1 METRK
6 LYYKDCH
13 LRQFT
18 ATVTACEKT
27 ENGWYISL
35 DQTAFYPEGGGQ
47 ACDLGTL
54 DDATVLDVQEQGE
67 TVVHLCDKALR
78 VGQSVT
84 GTIDWDRRFDLM
96 QQHTGEHLLSG
107 LIHRRFGYHNSGFH
121 VGAQVMEVDFDGPIP
136 ADALWELESQANALV
151 WANLP
156 VNCYYPSQQELPNV
170 QYRTKREL
178 PWPVRIVDIPG
189 ADTCACCGVHV
200 KYTGEVG
207 LIKILSCVK
216 FHGGVRLEMVCGNRA
231 YRYMHRI
238 FEQNRQVSQLLSAKM
253 TETAPAAQK
262 LMDSFSAEKFRASGL
277 EKKVFDTIACSYQG
291 KENVLY
297 FAENLTGGGVREL
310 ADRIAQHCTGYA
322 VVLSGDDKKGYN
334 LCIVSKTVNVKD
346 LGTKA
351 VAALNGRGGG
361 KDFAFQGTVKA
372 TRSEIEAFF
381 ALT

>member
-1 METRK
+1 MEPKK
-6 LYYKDCH
+6 LYYEDCH

-96 QQHTGEHLLSG
+96 QQHTGAALLSG

-156 VNCYYPSQQELPNV
+156 VNCY
-170 QYRTKREL
+170 
-178 PWPVRIVDIPG
+178 
-189 ADTCACCGVHV
+189 
-200 KYTGEVG
+200 
-207 LIKILSCVK
+207 
-216 FHGGVRLEMVCGNRA
+216 
-231 YRYMHRI
+231 
-238 FEQNRQVSQLLSAKM
+238 
-253 TETAPAAQK
+253 
-262 LMDSFSAEKFRASGL
+262 
-277 EKKVFDTIACSYQG
+277 
-291 KENVLY
+291 
-297 FAENLTGGGVREL
+297 
-310 ADRIAQHCTGYA
+310 
-322 VVLSGDDKKGYN
+322 
-334 LCIVSKTVNVKD
+334 
-346 LGTKA
+346 
-351 VAALNGRGGG
+351 
-361 KDFAFQGTVKA
+361 
-372 TRSEIEAFF
+372 
-381 ALT
+381 